1 MKRVVIGF
9 VFLFIFLAFFTFSIK
24 NEKAK
29 TKQNV
34 SNSGEVVS
42 QSQECYKE
50 ISGTINPGETLYDIF
65 KKHSLDLKEFIK
77 LKEASADVHKLR
89 YLNTGRPYKILIDG
103 DSQINEFEY
112 WIDDDNILNI
122 RRVEDGFYA
131 EKKEIEYEKRILYL
145 EGIIKNNLIQS
156 VGEEKGNI
164 ILAFQLSDI
173 FAWDIDFTTDIRNG
187 DLFKVVVEGLY
198 LDGKFKKYGEIL
210 STEFVNNGEI
220 HRAYRYEVNGKFDYY
235 DAEGK
240 SLRKAFLKAPLSF
253 RRISSGYSKKR
264 FHPILKIYR
273 PHLGVDYAAATGTPV
288 STVGDGTVFFAGY
301 KGANG
306 NMVII
311 KHPNGYKT
319 YYGHLSKIKKGI
331 RKGVKVKQGQII
343 GYVGSTGLATGPHL
357 DYRVKINNKF
367 VNPLTLKLPRGGKI
381 PKNLIS
387 KFMDFKN
394 DMDNK
399 LASINPGVFTFVKYE
414 KGKNSSL

>member
-9 VFLFIFLAFFTFSIK
+9 VFLFIFIMIFTFSIK
-24 NEKAK
+24 NEKAR
-29 TKQNV
+29 TKRNV
-34 SNSGEVVS
+34 SNSGEVVG

-50 ISGTINPGETLYDIF
+50 ICGTIKQGETLYDIF
-65 KKHSLDLKEFIK
+65 RKYSLDLKEFIK

-89 YLNTGRPYKILIDG
+89 YLNPGRPYKILIDD
-103 DSQINEFEY
+103 DSRINKFVY

-122 RRVEDGFYA
+122 TRVEDGFCV

-145 EGIIKNNLIQS
+145 GGIIKDSLIQS
-156 VGEEKGNI
+156 VGEEKENI

-173 FAWDIDFTTDIRNG
+173 FAWDIDFTTDIRND

-198 LDGKFKKYGEIL
+198 LNGKFKKYGEIL
-210 STEFVNNGEI
+210 SAEFVNNGEI
-220 HRAYRYEVNGKFDYY
+220 HRAYRYEVNGKVDYY

-240 SLRKAFLKAPLSF
+240 SLKRAFLKAPLSF

-264 FHPILKIYR
+264 FHPVLKIYR
-273 PHLGVDYAAATGTPV
+273 PHLGVDYAAPAGTPV

-301 KGANG
+301 KGGNG

-319 YYGHLSKIKKGI
+319 YYGHLSKIKKDI
-331 RKGVKVKQGQII
+331 RKGVKVRQGQII

-357 DYRVKINNKF
+357 DYRIKINNKF
-367 VNPLTLKLPRGGKI
+367 VNPITLKLPRGGKI
-381 PKNLIS
+381 PKKLIAEFT
-387 KFMDFKN
+387 KFKN
-394 DMDNK
+394 DMDYT
-399 LASINPGVFTFVKYE
+399 LASINPSVFTFVKYE
-414 KGKNSSL
+414 KVKN